1 MPFIARVDAP
11 APRTRSSSA
20 ARPAPFA
27 LAPLVVLLTT
37 LPLPGQAQDREP
49 PLLVATHDERLL
61 DRVTV
66 TGSRPSTLPLE
77 IPTTTE
83 GVTAQKI
90 ERGVNATDSSD
101 ALKYLPSLN
110 VRKRHVGDYDHAVL
124 ATRASGTGNS
134 ARSLVYADG
143 ILLSN
148 LLGNGADFTPRWG
161 LVAPEE
167 IERVDVLYGPFSA
180 AYPGNSAGAIVDYV
194 TRMPDRLEA
203 HVKLQG
209 FTQDYKLYRTDDR
222 YSGSN
227 AAATLGSRSG
237 AFSWW
242 LSLNRLHSDGQP
254 LVIARQAVPAATS
267 GAGTPVSGAVPDR
280 DHFGNPVMNLGTT
293 AQTDTRQDLAR
304 IKLAWDLSPT
314 LRASYSLARWGN
326 EAERRVETFLRDAA
340 GNAVYSGAVNIDG
353 RAYTLPATFFAPSRG
368 RFEHLAHGLT
378 LKSNS
383 RGPWDWQVAASV
395 YDYDRDEVRSPTV
408 APPGSFEGG
417 TGRIVDQSGTGWNT
431 LAAKGIWR
439 PEGSDGAHVVEFGLQ
454 RDAFKLRRLEST
466 TTDWRGGSPGATSAA
481 FQGDTALTSLWAQD
495 AWRFAPAWRTVLGL
509 RVERW
514 QADDGRRVVGAAS
527 LDYPERRETHVSPKA
542 ALAWQASTDWTLKAS
557 IGRAVRMPTVN
568 ELYQGG
574 INTTTGQATLNDPNL
589 KPEKSH
595 TTELTAERELADGLL
610 RTTLFH
616 ELTQDALYSQLNAA
630 TNTTFVQN
638 VDRVRTTGLEIAF
651 DQRNVGLRGLDFNA
665 SLTFA
670 DSTITRNAA
679 NPAYVGKRQPRVP
692 EWRAS
697 AWAIYAFDERW
708 SGSLGARY
716 SGTQYGQL
724 DNSDVNGFAYQGF
737 SRYFVV
743 DARLQVRLDRQWQLS
758 LGIDNLGN
766 ETYWAFHPYPQR
778 TFHAELKFDL

>member
-1 MPFIARVDAP
+1 MNPTTPLRP
-11 APRTRSSSA
+11 TRLA
-20 ARPAPFA
+20 AA
-27 LAPLVVLLTT
+27 L
-37 LPLPGQAQDREP
+37 LPLLSGVAGAQETSP
-49 PLLVATHDERLL
+49 PLWVATHDERVLE
-61 DRVTV
+61 RVTV

-83 GVTAQKI
+83 GVSAQKI

-110 VRKRHVGDYDHAVL
+110 VRKRHIGDYDHAVL

-148 LLGNGADFTPRWG
+148 LLGNGAEFTPRWG

-227 AAATLGSRSG
+227 AMATLGSRSG
-237 AFSWW
+237 AFAWW

-267 GAGTPVSGAVPDR
+267 GAGTPVSGAVPGR
-280 DHFGNPVMNLGTT
+280 DHFGNPVMNLGST

-326 EAERRVETFLRDAA
+326 DTERRVESFLRDAA
-340 GNAVYSGAVNIDG
+340 GNPVYSGTVNIDG
-353 RAYTLPATFFAPSRG
+353 RAYTLPAAFFAPSRG
-368 RFEHLAHGLT
+368 DFEHLAHGLT
-378 LKSNS
+378 LKSHT
-383 RGPWDWQVAASV
+383 RGTWDWQLAASL
-395 YDYDRDEVRSPTV
+395 YDYARDQVRTPTV
-408 APPGSFEGG
+408 APPGSFDGG
-417 TGRIVDQSGTGWNT
+417 AGRIVDQAGTGWNT

-439 PEGSDGAHVVEFGLQ
+439 PEGSDGAHVAEFGLQ
-454 RDAFKLRRLEST
+454 RDAFQLRRLEST
-466 TTDWRGGSPGATSAA
+466 TSDWRGGTPTATAAA
-481 FQGDTALTSLWAQD
+481 FRGDTQLTSLWAQD
-495 AWRFAPAWRTVLGL
+495 AWRFAPAWRSVLGL

-514 QADDGRRVVGAAS
+514 QADNGQRVVGAAR

-542 ALAWQASTDWTLKAS
+542 ALAWQASEDWTLKAS
-557 IGRAVRMPTVN
+557 IGRTVRLPTVS

-616 ELTQDALYSQLNAA
+616 ELTQDALYSQLNAT

-651 DQRNVGLRGLDFNA
+651 DQRNVGLRGLDLNA
-665 SLTFA
+665 SLTWA

-697 AWAIYAFDERW
+697 VWALYAFDDRW

-743 DARLQVRLDRQWQLS
+743 DARLQFRIDRQWQLS
-758 LGIDNLGN
+758 LGVDNLGN
-766 ETYWAFHPYPQR
+766 EKYWAFHPYPQR
-778 TFHAELKFDL
+778 TFHAELRFDL

>member
-1 MPFIARVDAP
+1 MNPSIPLRP
-11 APRTRSSSA
+11 TRLA
-20 ARPAPFA
+20 AA
-27 LAPLVVLLTT
+27 L
-37 LPLPGQAQDREP
+37 LPLLSGLAGAQETAP
-49 PLLVATHDERLL
+49 PLWVATHDERVLE
-61 DRVTV
+61 RVTV

-90 ERGVNATDSSD
+90 ERGINATDSSD

-110 VRKRHVGDYDHAVL
+110 VRKRNIGDYDHAVL

-148 LLGNGADFTPRWG
+148 LLGNGAEFTPRWG

-203 HVKLQG
+203 HLKLQG
-209 FTQDYKLYRTDDR
+209 FTQDYRLYRTDDR

-227 AAATLGSRSG
+227 ATATLGSRSG
-237 AFSWW
+237 AFAWW

-254 LVIARQAVPAATS
+254 LVIARQPVPAATS
-267 GAGTPVSGAVPDR
+267 AAGTPVSGAVPDR
-280 DHFGNPVMNLGTT
+280 DHFGNPVMDLGST

-304 IKLAWDLSPT
+304 IKLAYDLSPT

-326 EAERRVETFLRDAA
+326 DSERRVETYLRDAA
-340 GNAVYSGAVNIDG
+340 GNPVYSGSVNIDG
-353 RAYTLPATFFAPSRG
+353 RAYTLPAAFFAPSRG
-368 RFEHLAHGLT
+368 DFEHLAHGLT
-378 LKSNS
+378 LKSHT
-383 RGPWDWQVAASV
+383 RDRWDWQIAASL
-395 YDYDRDEVRSPTV
+395 YDYARDQVRTPTV
-408 APPGSFEGG
+408 APPGSFDGG
-417 TGRIVDQSGTGWNT
+417 AGRIVDQSGTGWNT

-439 PEGSDGAHVVEFGLQ
+439 PEGADGPHVVEFGLQ
-454 RDAFKLRRLEST
+454 RDAFQLRRLEST
-466 TTDWRGGSPGATSAA
+466 TTDWRGGAPAATAAA
-481 FQGDTALTSLWAQD
+481 FRGDTQLTSLWAQD

-514 QADDGRRVVGAAS
+514 QADNGQRVVGAAR

-542 ALAWQASTDWTLKAS
+542 ALAWQASEDWTLKAS
-557 IGRAVRMPTVN
+557 VGRAVRMPTVN

-616 ELTQDALYSQLNAA
+616 ELTQDALYSQLNAT

-651 DQRNVGLRGLDFNA
+651 DQRNVGLRGLDLNA
-665 SLTFA
+665 SLTWA

-697 AWAIYAFDERW
+697 VWALYAFDDRW

-743 DARLQVRLDRQWQLS
+743 DARLQFRIDRQWQLS
-758 LGIDNLGN
+758 LGVDNLGN
-766 ETYWAFHPYPQR
+766 DQYWAFHPYPQR